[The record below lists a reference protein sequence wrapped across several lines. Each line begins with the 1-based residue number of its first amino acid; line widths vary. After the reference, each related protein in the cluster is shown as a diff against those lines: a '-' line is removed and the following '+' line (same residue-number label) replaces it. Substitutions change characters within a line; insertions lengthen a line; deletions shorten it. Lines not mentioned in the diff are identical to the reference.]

1 MRSAKW
7 NFSEFF
13 SLYLRRV
20 LLNGIL
26 ANIFNRYLIS
36 ILNLKY
42 RIKIFYLRL
51 FVRSGSKIKGG
62 KKEILERVRSKL
74 KTFVIHFTRS
84 LYFSVISDINNLTR
98 F

>member
-1 MRSAKW
+1 M
-7 NFSEFF
+7 EFQRIF
-13 SLYLRRV
+13 FFVSSV
-20 LLNGIL
+20 LNGIL

-62 KKEILERVRSKL
+62 KKEILERVNVLSKL
-74 KTFVIHFTRS
+74 KTLVIHFTRS